1 MLLVCNPC
9 RTCGLLYHGTGPF
22 RSGLDA
28 VAAVPNYFACSS
40 RFIVHSQGSG
50 DLAFPIGCME
60 YGRPRSRRRFRL
72 SSAERKQEHKP
83 SITPEERERLH
94 DLCERLANEQDPKK
108 FTNLVMELNQLLGS
122 KEVRIE
128 FHEKLK

>member
-1 MLLVCNPC
+1 M
-9 RTCGLLYHGTGPF
+9 GLALSGLRSTELPGFQTISPAHPDSSYTRRAPVIWHF
-22 RSGLDA
+22 RSA
-28 VAAVPNYFACSS
+28 VWS
-40 RFIVHSQGSG
+40 RKGWPGS
-50 DLAFPIGCME
+50 L
-60 YGRPRSRRRFRL
+60 RRFRL
-72 SSAERKQEHKP
+72 SSAERKQEHNP

-94 DLCERLANEQDPKK
+94 DLCKRLANEQDPKK